1 VHLQGLQNCSFLAT
15 TFCGS
20 TYSTIS
26 TLDVLKNGV
35 VYMLS
40 TMFSIHKMSSILAQF
55 QLNKQAKKTNKTNES
70 DNLVSE
76 VTPWVSKA

>member
-1 VHLQGLQNCSFLAT
+1 
-15 TFCGS
+15 
-20 TYSTIS
+20 
-26 TLDVLKNGV
+26 
-35 VYMLS
+35 MLS

-76 VTPWVSKA
+76 VTPWVSKAWVFLVASS